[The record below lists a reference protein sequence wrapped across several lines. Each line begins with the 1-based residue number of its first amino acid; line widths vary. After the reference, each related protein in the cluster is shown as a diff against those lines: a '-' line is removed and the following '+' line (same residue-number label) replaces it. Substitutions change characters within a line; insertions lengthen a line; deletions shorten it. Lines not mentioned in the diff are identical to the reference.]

1 MHAATIA
8 LQLLES
14 IRLTNPEL
22 IADNLPPDW
31 GMNKLREELLA
42 IPSSINMITIDL
54 NVFDDDGNVVDGTTA
69 TLSNDQVSDIV
80 DHASQAIILRREG
93 KNFDSVLNE
102 LDEALSSS
110 EVIQSPDE
118 SSDENFPNP
127 VK

>member
-80 DHASQAIILRREG
+80 DHASQSIILRREG